1 MRYYG
6 LSDTGK
12 SRGSNQD
19 AFVMLSK
26 SQKDFLAVVC
36 DGVGGAN
43 HGEVAS
49 ATAIRVMKENY
60 EESSPFLD
68 LEDARAWLFTSV
80 VAANDTVFKKA
91 QKNTEYK
98 GMGTTLVACL
108 VCEFGVLVANVGDS
122 RAYTLNEAKTFKM
135 LTKDHT
141 FVANLIQSGEISVQ
155 ESLIHPQRHVITNAV
170 GIWKKIEVD
179 IYEVTKEI
187 TTIVL
192 CSDGLHGYVGE
203 DKVATVV
210 KNEKMLVKT
219 KVERLIQF
227 ADAVGGLDNVTVVIV
242 ELNKR

>member
-6 LSDTGK
+6 QSDIGK
-12 SRGSNQD
+12 SRESNQD
-19 AFVMLSK
+19 AFIVLAK
-26 SQKDFLAVVC
+26 SRMDFLAVVC

-49 ATAIRVMKENY
+49 VTATKVMQDSY

-91 QKNTEYK
+91 QKNAEYK

-108 VCEFGVLVANVGDS
+108 VCEFGVLIANVGDS
-122 RAYTLNEAKTFKM
+122 RAYSLSESRTFKTI
-135 LTKDHT
+135 TKDHT

-155 ESLIHPQRHVITNAV
+155 ESLLHPQRHVITNAV
-170 GIWKKIEVD
+170 GIWKKIDVD
-179 IYEVTKEI
+179 IYEVDKDI

-192 CSDGLHGYVGE
+192 CSDGLHGYVNE
-203 DKVATVV
+203 DKVATVIR
-210 KNEKMLVKT
+210 NEKMLPKT
-219 KVERLIQF
+219 KTERLIQF
-227 ADAVGGLDNVTVVIV
+227 ADDEGGLDNVTVVII